1 VDGDTVFLR
10 GRRGIAVRDAVD
22 GEAVFLLGRLGTAVR
37 DAVDGDT
44 VFLLGRLGITARD
57 GVDGD
62 TVLLRGLLG
71 AAVRDIVVGNTV
83 FSLGRLE
90 IAARDL
96 VDGAT
101 VLGSVDAT
109 DTRLGVA
116 AGDDSTGVGV
126 DKTVGDNTG
135 CTVPTGAVNACTC
148 TTASSGGLFWP
159 VSVTTSNR
167 KRC

>member
-1 VDGDTVFLR
+1 MREVVDGDTVFL
-10 GRRGIAVRDAVD
+10 
-22 GEAVFLLGRLGTAVR
+22 
-37 DAVDGDT
+37 
-44 VFLLGRLGITARD
+44 
-57 GVDGD
+57 
-62 TVLLRGLLG
+62 
-71 AAVRDIVVGNTV
+71 
-83 FSLGRLE
+83 LGRLE

-109 DTRLGVA
+109 DTGLGVA
-116 AGDDSTGVGV
+116 AGNSTGVGV
-126 DKTVGDNTG
+126 DKTVGDSTG